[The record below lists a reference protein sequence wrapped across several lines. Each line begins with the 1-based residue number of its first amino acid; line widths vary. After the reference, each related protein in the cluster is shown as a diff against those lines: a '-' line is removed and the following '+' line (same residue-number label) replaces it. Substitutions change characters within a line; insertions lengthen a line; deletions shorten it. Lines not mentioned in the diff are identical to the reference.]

1 MRDEDWGSAMG
12 VGWGAA
18 ALVAGMAIVVLL
30 ALDMVAASSREGPVR
45 VRAALL
51 VGCMVVVGW
60 TSWLVFQPITYD
72 APGGPISCHTAT
84 TEDADQGGEDTSCHD
99 PAVRRRWE
107 VFGPLALVGLVA
119 VGALV
124 LPAARRRD
132 GEGGDDPDRPGT
144 GHGHA
149 ASATEEAWRTSGMS
163 RPGPAGTVRASGQPD
178 QPT

>member
-1 MRDEDWGSAMG
+1 MG

-30 ALDMVAASSREGPVR
+30 ALDMIAASSREGPVR

-51 VGCMVVVGW
+51 LGCMVVVGW

-72 APGGPISCHTAT
+72 APGGPISCHTST
-84 TEDADQGGEDTSCHD
+84 TEDADSGGEDTACHD

-107 VFGPLALVGLVA
+107 VFGPLALVGVVA

-124 LPAARRRD
+124 VPAVRRRD
-132 GEGGDDPDRPGT
+132 GEDDRDLPGEA
-144 GHGHA
+144 GVLGVGHA
-149 ASATEEAWRTSGMS
+149 TSATAEASTVAASVERGDS
-163 RPGPAGTVRASGQPD
+163 RPRQASPARQSSQTD